1 MVETVLQIAS
11 WIDSNIPDEA
21 KPINKLLELFIEHFT
36 EYLLYR
42 VTIEAQFSE
51 ELVFHGRMRFQMERT
66 QRVQKWGKTWFVLRN
81 ISERFKLQ
89 STHKQVKG
97 GESGG

>member
-1 MVETVLQIAS
+1 
-11 WIDSNIPDEA
+11 
-21 KPINKLLELFIEHFT
+21 
-36 EYLLYR
+36 
-42 VTIEAQFSE
+42 
-51 ELVFHGRMRFQMERT
+51 MERT